1 VDVTVNVGGDSRA
14 ERFLGTFDQ
23 ISRLSLDIDR
33 NYGNKRVLTDFPLE
47 HDGSK
52 WTGTINKLIVG
63 FDYTITGHAYKCTD
77 CPEESNIPVFD
88 NYTVTTL
95 AGQTGVSGSN
105 NGQGSAA
112 SFNNPYGVAVD
123 TSGNVYV
130 ADQNNHLIR
139 KIDSSGNVTTLAGQA
154 GVSGSNDGQG
164 TAARFKNPTGVAL
177 DSSGNI
183 YVTDKTNH
191 LIRKIDSSG
200 NVTTLAGQAGV
211 DGSANGQGSAA
222 SFNNP
227 YGVAVDSSGNVYVA
241 DMYRH
246 LIRKL
251 ERASSNM
258 GSEND
263 NHTYQEI
270 FRGDTQHTVTEGTNA
285 LNLRL
290 SPLLDDRDLTVP
302 RITRINR
309 PFQMVASTSDNITVA
324 VDTVKKDGSSAVD
337 ATLSYRF
344 RSVDNDS
351 LPLDNITGGSF
362 SPAEGDVTKSGS
374 SYPDISTTYT
384 APDNDST
391 MKLQVRVSN
400 ELEIGVTSHF
410 NVYVTDDIETQNTVD
425 TNPVIENIS
434 AERLDNGDL
443 KWTMNVSNDDGF
455 SGLKVKWEYLFGDNR
470 TFTSQ
475 LNTATQGD
483 SNRGVMQATMAGY
496 QDSDDGMLLVTV
508 CEDGG
513 SAGIPSE
520 CAYMNEGSTSISM
533 ELIPGAYQKP
543 IICDGNNCSH
553 DYEGT
558 WIACD
563 TNNKNPGGDDSFA
576 ARKETFTIGSGKGIR
591 TQEYLISDNGACDG
605 QVALTMRY
613 EGNITDNG
621 SKKIVTLGKDNVS
634 ASMYEVELVS
644 AHLSFNNLNY
654 IQGLNPDNETYLCG
668 ESYWTGVEHEI
679 SGCNFKNKSV
689 PDNGKEFK
697 GIFYVSDNYTLWTKD
712 DKSFPD
718 SFGCERFAQE
728 SSGNYIYPAC
738 ESSSSS
744 ISSFSGGTS
753 SLLGG
758 AILGNPLNLNGTVS
772 DLTTGFSYVNDVT
785 TDGNGN
791 LYASHS
797 HIIYKIVIATGDV
810 STLAGSEKGYVDATG
825 TSAKFNSPL
834 AITSDGT
841 NLYVVGKQGYVR
853 KIVISSG
860 VVTSLANIGNQAYGI
875 TTDGTNLYI
884 TNTNGHTIQKVVIS
898 TGELSTFAGVQ
909 GSSGILDGTGTSAQ
923 FNSPNDITT
932 DGTNLFVSERSGHK
946 IRKIVISSAVV
957 STFAGCGSAGSNDG
971 TGTSACFNK
980 PDGIATDGTNLY
992 LSDTHNNIIRKIVI
1006 STKVVTTLAAGF
1018 SFPGGLTTDGTY
1030 LYVGDA
1036 YNHKLRKIE

>member
-1 VDVTVNVGGDSRA
+1 V
-14 ERFLGTFDQ
+14 
-23 ISRLSLDIDR
+23 LS
-33 NYGNKRVLTDFPLE
+33 DFPLL
-47 HDGSK
+47 DGLSQWNLEIK
-52 WTGTINKLIVG
+52 FNQDEPSTVWKALIGSMYSDDNSDNRGWGVWVNNQQKIYWSGDDPKYQFDEFIIEVGQSYKLNIIRNVNTFTFILNNLTTGNRLEKSINYNDYAMATRHTVVANGLWTGTGITAEEFPGVI
-63 FDYTITGHAYKCTD
+63 DYLSVSK
-77 CPEESNIPVFD
+77 NI
-88 NYTVTTL
+88 L
-95 AGQTGVSGSN
+95 
-105 NGQGSAA
+105 
-112 SFNNPYGVAVD
+112 VD
-123 TSGNVYV
+123 TDN
-130 ADQNNHLIR
+130 
-139 KIDSSGNVTTLAGQA
+139 SSYT
-154 GVSGSNDGQG
+154 
-164 TAARFKNPTGVAL
+164 
-177 DSSGNI
+177 
-183 YVTDKTNH
+183 
-191 LIRKIDSSG
+191 
-200 NVTTLAGQAGV
+200 
-211 DGSANGQGSAA
+211 
-222 SFNNP
+222 
-227 YGVAVDSSGNVYVA
+227 
-241 DMYRH
+241 
-246 LIRKL
+246 
-251 ERASSNM
+251 
-258 GSEND
+258 
-263 NHTYQEI
+263 EI
-270 FRGDTQHTVTEGTNA
+270 FRGDTQHKVTEGTNA

-290 SPLLDDRDLTVP
+290 SPLLDDRELTVP

-309 PFQMVASTSDNITVA
+309 PFQMLASSSDNITVA
-324 VDTVKKDGSSAVD
+324 VDTMKKDGSSAED
-337 ATLSYRF
+337 GTLSYRF
-344 RSVDNDS
+344 RSVDNES

-362 SPAEGDVTKSGS
+362 SPGEGDVTKSGS
-374 SYPDISTTYT
+374 SYPDISTSYT

-434 AERLDNGDL
+434 AERLENGDL

-455 SGLKVKWEYLFGDNR
+455 SGLKVKWEYLFGEQR
-470 TFTSQ
+470 TFIDNSSTPTS
-475 LNTATQGD
+475 GD
-483 SNRGVMQATMAGY
+483 INRGVMQSTISGY

-508 CEDGG
+508 CEDGD
-513 SAGIPSE
+513 SAEIPSD
-520 CAYMNEGSTSISM
+520 CAYMNEASTSISM

-576 ARKETFTIGSGKGIR
+576 IRKETFTIGSGKGIR
-591 TQEYLISDNGACDG
+591 TQEYLISDNGACGG

-621 SKKIVTLGKDNVS
+621 SKKIVTLGNDNVS

-654 IQGLNPDNETYLCG
+654 IQGLKPDNETYLCG

-679 SGCNFKNKSV
+679 SGCNFKNKSI
-689 PDNGKEFK
+689 PDNGTEFK

-712 DKSFPD
+712 YKSIYPD

-728 SSGNYIYPAC
+728 SSGNYLYPTC
-738 ESSSSS
+738 TSFFSSS
-744 ISSFSGGTS
+744 SSFSGGTS

-1036 YNHKLRKIE
+1036 YNHKLRKIQ